1 MKRLL
6 CLVLVL
12 LMAVTG
18 AAAEA
23 VNLKDMTDD
32 ELRALRT
39 EIDTELAARKSGIIA
54 ESNVEGRLYQ
64 LVNVELSSDNHGD
77 PMLLLTFKFTNGY
90 EKPTR
95 FHNALF
101 LDAWQEGKSC
111 DIVLDGYGIPEGE
124 YGTEVDVGATE
135 LFHVGVSLLD
145 TETSVDFELRGYD
158 KPYQKWS
165 MNLKD
170 IPKYIP

>member
-6 CLVLVL
+6 SLVLVL

-18 AAAEA
+18 AAAETA
-23 VNLKDMTDD
+23 PDD
-32 ELRALRT
+32 E
-39 EIDTELAARKSGIIA
+39 IIA

-64 LVNVELSSDNHGD
+64 LVKVEMSSDKNGD
-77 PMLLLTFKFTNGY
+77 PMLLLTFRFTNGY
-90 EKPTR
+90 DKPSR

-101 LDAWQEGKSC
+101 LDAWQNGKSC
-111 DIVLDGYGIPEGE
+111 DIVLDGDGIPEGE

-135 LFHVGVSLLD
+135 LFHVGVTLLD

-158 KPYQKWS
+158 EPYQKWT
-165 MNLKD
+165 MNPED
-170 IPKYIP
+170 IPKYIPE